1 MIQVQMSRDIR
12 EYSPKVIS
20 VLDLRQVVCVA
31 LSASYGLPILMMA
44 TGLPIEV
51 RIMFA
56 VLLMFPVAACGWINF
71 QGMPFEKLVVHIVK
85 NRILT
90 PHQRIYRTKN
100 MFDPDEE
107 KIPDKAEKQT
117 RKEKKLRKA
126 EIEKYG
132 GVF

>member
-1 MIQVQMSRDIR
+1 MSRDIR

-44 TGLPIEV
+44 TGLPVEV
-51 RIMFA
+51 RIMLA

-71 QGMPFEKLVVHIVK
+71 QGMPFEKLVVHIVR

-90 PHQRIYRTKN
+90 PHKRVYRTKN
-100 MFDPDEE
+100 MFTPNEDEITE
-107 KIPDKAEKQT
+107 KKEKQT

-132 GVF
+132 GVI